1 MLQLHE
7 FSDNQQINL
16 DESCSQQLSGLTSL
30 EDNIKTQNNK
40 THAGLEGLVNS
51 LSRSL
56 PDVIERINTFQNEQ
70 EQKITSC
77 SVKID
82 EICKHFKELQSV
94 QSRQLEDLQESI
106 KREGAR
112 FEKLIDSHK
121 NTLLMHLSKQRE
133 FEKEETKAVCSTI
146 DTELDE
152 MKKRLSELFQS
163 SCSKRGDVLI
173 GRGALLEENFE
184 EEKVKHKEMVSESI
198 QQLEKV
204 KESGSASVEKL
215 TIGEDI
221 KRLLGDEFRDLNGAY
236 CAEVN
241 EKMDSLETE
250 FKGKVGRVGNDVT
263 NGVSGLLDEII
274 EQQNVLENTCNR
286 FNDDY
291 KSFLA
296 NNAVVAEDLDTR
308 ISDICEQFI
317 TETGDKF
324 LQEFTMMETN
334 QQEVI
339 TSISDLNSD
348 CISALENLEMSQDIT
363 TGTTPV
369 KREIAYKKNLTR
381 PRPQFLRLDSEPE
394 ENEDVYDQ
402 KRKCNSPTFQSPP
415 SS

>member
-1 MLQLHE
+1 MLQLHD

-30 EDNIKTQNNK
+30 EDNIKIQGKK
-40 THAGLEGLVNS
+40 THTHLDGMVKF
-51 LSRSL
+51 LSERL
-56 PDVIERINTFQNEQ
+56 QDVVGRINTFQSEQ

-82 EICKHFKELQSV
+82 EICQHFKELQSV
-94 QSRQLEDLQESI
+94 QSRQLEELQESI
-106 KREGAR
+106 NKEGAR
-112 FEKLIDSHK
+112 FGKLIDSHK
-121 NTLLMHLSKQRE
+121 NTLLVHLNKQRE
-133 FEKEETKAVCSTI
+133 FEKEETKAVCNSI
-146 DTELDE
+146 DAELDE
-152 MKKRLSELFQS
+152 MKKRLSELFKS

-184 EEKVKHKEMVSESI
+184 EEKVKHRDMITDSI
-198 QQLEKV
+198 QQLERV

-221 KRLLGDEFRDLNGAY
+221 KCLLGDEFRDLNGAY
-236 CAEVN
+236 CVEVN
-241 EKMDSLETE
+241 EKMNYLETE
-250 FKGKVGRVGNDVT
+250 FKEKVGAVGDDVS
-263 NGVSGLLDEII
+263 NGVSGLLDEIV
-274 EQQNVLENTCNR
+274 EQQNVLETTCNR

-334 QQEVI
+334 QQEVV

-348 CISALENLEMSQDIT
+348 CISALENLEMSQDIS
-363 TGTTPV
+363 TGATPV
-369 KREIAYKKNLTR
+369 KREIVYKKNLTR

-394 ENEDVYDQ
+394 ENEDVCDQ
-402 KRKCNSPTFQSPP
+402 KRKCSSPTFQSPP